1 MDALFRMLEGI
12 HDLVLQIDARGT
24 IQRAGPR
31 PLPAG
36 IFTTRLVTGV
46 AAEAVM
52 YPCLFEQ
59 LRPHL
64 STRARRP
71 EQITIQPRHSAQF
84 DVRLAWDEGFDS
96 WLLIGSLQPEPERQR
111 EDELSQLHE
120 ILNTLPHGVLIQ
132 DRELRI
138 TFVNT
143 TGREMLGWRERQ
155 TLHRSPRDPDLTSR
169 FIHPSGAELRHDEHP
184 AARVLATGH
193 AVHAMV
199 MGLFDQPEQQTPRWV
214 EVSAEPLRRHD
225 GAIHSVV
232 MTFADI
238 TARKLA
244 VEEMRREHRLLREVM
259 ATSIAGVIVFNIN
272 GEMLYSNAQATSILG
287 VPTEELLQRHT
298 SSPDWP
304 GMVPDDAARG
314 RVIGAFTRVIQTR
327 APVLDIRQIIERP
340 DGALK
345 TLTVNAAPVLD
356 EGGEVERVV
365 YTIIDITERAEEEAQ
380 RRRLDA
386 DMAERARLESLSV
399 LAGGVAHDFN
409 NLLVGILGA
418 ADLMERDPSIE
429 ELADSVELIR
439 QSARQ
444 AASLTQQL
452 LAFSGR
458 ASGDPQRV
466 CLNESVRE
474 SARLLRAMV
483 LPHITLHL
491 PDDEEVL
498 PVMLDLTHLRQIL
511 ANLVLNAAQALDAQP
526 GHITLTTSRT
536 GRAGHGCATLEV
548 RDDGPGM
555 DAQTRARIF
564 EPFFTTKSDGHGL
577 GLAAAQGFMRAQGG
591 SIHAES
597 APGEGTRFIL
607 RWPLLEAAPARG
619 ASSPPAGRAADD
631 ERDRPQGEPRDEPQV
646 LGVLVI
652 DDESLIQ
659 RFVRRAL
666 SRHGCEV
673 WLASSG
679 EEGLE
684 VFASHRDAIH
694 LALVDLTMPGMS
706 GAQTLHALRALA
718 PTLPLALMS
727 GHRHIDEPLPPDTR
741 LLPKPFSPDE
751 LEETIQALS
760 TKG

>member
-1 MDALFRMLEGI
+1 MDALFRMLESI
-12 HDLVLQIDARGT
+12 HDLVLQIDAQGM

-36 IFTTRLVTGV
+36 IFTTRLVTG
-46 AAEAVM
+46 ACAEAVM
-52 YPCLFEQ
+52 YPCVFEQ
-59 LRPHL
+59 LHPHL
-64 STRARRP
+64 SAPTTRP
-71 EQITIQPRHSAQF
+71 EQITLRTPHRARFHIRM
-84 DVRLAWDEGFDS
+84 VWDETLDS
-96 WLLIGSLQPEPERQR
+96 WLLLGELLPEAERQV
-111 EDELSQLHE
+111 EDELSRLHE

-143 TGREMLGWRERQ
+143 TGREMLGWRVRQ

-169 FIHPSGAELRHDEHP
+169 FIHPNGVELRHDEHP
-184 AARVLATGH
+184 AARVLTTGH
-193 AVHAMV
+193 AVHAVV
-199 MGLFDQPEQQTPRWV
+199 MGLFDRPEQQTPRWV
-214 EVSAEPLRRHD
+214 EVSAEPLRLSD

-232 MTFADI
+232 VTFADI
-238 TARKLA
+238 TTRKLA

-259 ATSIAGVIVFNIN
+259 ATSIAGVIVFNVS
-272 GEMLYSNAQATSILG
+272 GEMLYSNAQATAILG

-304 GMVPDDAARG
+304 DMVPEDAAKG

-327 APVLDIRQIIERP
+327 APVLDIRQVIERP

-365 YTIIDITERAEEEAQ
+365 YTILDITQRAEEEAQ

-386 DMAERARLESLSV
+386 DMAERSRLESLSV

-418 ADLMERDPSIE
+418 ADLMERDPSPE
-429 ELADSVELIR
+429 DLADSVELIR

-444 AASLTQQL
+444 AAALTQQL

-466 CLNESVRE
+466 CLNESLRE
-474 SARLLRAMV
+474 SARLLRALV
-483 LPHITLHL
+483 PSHITLHM
-491 PDDEEVL
+491 PCDEATL

-511 ANLVLNAAQALDAQP
+511 ANLVLNAAQALDARP

-591 SIHAES
+591 TIHVES
-597 APGEGTRFIL
+597 VPGEGTRFIL
-607 RWPLLEAAPARG
+607 RWPLLDASPARA
-619 ASSPPAGRAADD
+619 ASPAQAARAADD
-631 ERDRPQGEPRDEPQV
+631 VRDEPRDGAQAPGVQP
-646 LGVLVI
+646 GVLVI
-652 DDESLIQ
+652 DDESLVQ

-666 SRHGCEV
+666 RRHDCEV

-679 EEGLE
+679 EEGLGG
-684 VFASHRDAIH
+684 FTSHRDAIH
-694 LALVDLTMPGMS
+694 LALVDLSMPGMS
-706 GAQTLHALRALA
+706 GAQTLHELRALA
-718 PTLPLALMS
+718 PTLPLVLMS

-741 LLPKPFSPDE
+741 LLPKPFSPAE
-751 LEETIQALS
+751 LEETLQALL